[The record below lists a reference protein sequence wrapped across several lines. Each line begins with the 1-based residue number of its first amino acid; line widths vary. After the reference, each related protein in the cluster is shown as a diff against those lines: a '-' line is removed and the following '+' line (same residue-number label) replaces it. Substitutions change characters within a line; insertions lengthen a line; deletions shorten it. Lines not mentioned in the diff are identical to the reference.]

1 MGVFTEPP
9 CSVRFTLVYTRRF
22 SLKTLTALNCLLNY
36 AQVCVAGSKLLHRVD
51 ATFKLFYRA
60 TIMVVTAKGASVSE
74 AVGCFAQQAPR
85 SNEG

>member
-1 MGVFTEPP
+1 MGVFTLTTKF
-9 CSVRFTLVYTRRF
+9 SAFHSLVHMRRF

-60 TIMVVTAKGASVSE
+60 TIMLVTAK
-74 AVGCFAQQAPR
+74 R
-85 SNEG
+85 S